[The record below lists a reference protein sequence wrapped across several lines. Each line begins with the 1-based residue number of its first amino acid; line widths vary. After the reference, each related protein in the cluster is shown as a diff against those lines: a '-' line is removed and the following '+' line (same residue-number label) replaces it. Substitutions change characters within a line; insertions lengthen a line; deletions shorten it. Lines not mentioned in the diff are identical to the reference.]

1 MSEIVRST
9 LELAP
14 SALAARDIGG
24 WLTASLAHLD
34 PGTAAALFPRAELA
48 VHEACMNVIDHG
60 GVPEGT
66 GIALSLEL
74 SPTELVVRLTDR
86 GEAFDPSAAESSTEP
101 MRERG
106 YGLTIIRALVT
117 EVRYRR
123 SDGANHLEL
132 RMEIGND
139 DDAR

>member
-1 MSEIVRST
+1 M
-9 LELAP
+9 
-14 SALAARDIGG
+14 
-24 WLTASLAHLD
+24 
-34 PGTAAALFPRAELA
+34 
-48 VHEACMNVIDHG
+48 
-60 GVPEGT
+60 
-66 GIALSLEL
+66 EL

-86 GEAFDPSAAESSTEP
+86 GEAFDPSTAESSTEP

-132 RMEIGND
+132 RMEIGNV